1 MSRSDYSAPVF
12 LTGAT
17 GFIGR
22 RLTQALLDLGCTL
35 SALVLPSDAQALP
48 EGVRPYPG
56 DVTDPGTLANALA
69 DVRPTVVFHL
79 AAIGMTNPS
88 LPMGAACRV
97 NVDGVINILDAV
109 HSVGGVQR
117 VVLVGSSY
125 EYGARRSDDE
135 LDPFN
140 PYGASKVAAWAFARA
155 AYNAWGLPVVWVR
168 PFQVFGPG
176 QHSKALV
183 PASILAAIGQDDFQ
197 MTRGEQQRDFVFV
210 SDVVEGLLAAGRVP
224 DIEGRVLDLGSGQ
237 LRSVRQV
244 VERIWSLAGAEGRVL
259 AGALPYRPGEVPA
272 IPANVQRTRLLT
284 GWEALT
290 SLDEGLMLT
299 IDAFRNECSSRR
311 ERDED
316 CETARSWSQESR
328 TEVRRSQLGDGDCEI
343 TRPLEDDHVE

>member
-1 MSRSDYSAPVF
+1 MSQSDYPAPVF

-22 RLTQALLDLGCTL
+22 CLTQALLDLGCTV
-35 SALVLPSDAQALP
+35 SALVLPSDGQALP
-48 EGVRPYPG
+48 EKVRSYPG
-56 DVTDPGTLANALA
+56 DVTDPGTLADALA
-69 DVRPTVVFHL
+69 DAKPNVVFHL

-109 HSVGGVQR
+109 RNVGGVQR

-140 PYGASKVAAWAFARA
+140 PYSASKVAAWAFARA

-176 QHSKALV
+176 QHAKALV
-183 PASILAAIGQDDFQ
+183 PVSILAAIGRDDLR
-197 MTRGEQQRDFVFV
+197 MTRGEQQRDFIFV

-237 LRSVRQV
+237 LHSVRQV
-244 VERIWSLAGAEGRVL
+244 VERIWSLTGAEGRIL
-259 AGALPYRPGEVPA
+259 AGALPYRRGEVPA
-272 IPANVQRTRLLT
+272 IPADVQRTRRLT
-284 GWEALT
+284 GWEAST

-299 IDAFRNECSSRR
+299 IDALRKEYSPRR
-311 ERDED
+311 ECDED
-316 CETARSWSQESR
+316 CETEH
-328 TEVRRSQLGDGDCEI
+328 TL
-343 TRPLEDDHVE
+343 

>member
-1 MSRSDYSAPVF
+1 MSKSDYPAPVF

-22 RLTQALLDLGCTL
+22 RLTRALVDLGCTV
-35 SALVLPSDAQALP
+35 SALVLPSDTQTLP
-48 EGVRPYPG
+48 EEVRPYPG
-56 DVTDPGTLANALA
+56 DVTDPGTLADALA
-69 DVRPTVVFHL
+69 DAKPTVVFHL

-97 NVDGVINILDAV
+97 NVGGVISVLDAV
-109 HSVGGVQR
+109 HAVDGVQR

-140 PYGASKVAAWAFARA
+140 PYSASKVAAWAFARA
-155 AYNAWGLPVVWVR
+155 AYNAWGSPVVWVR

-176 QHSKALV
+176 QHAKALV
-183 PASILAAIGQDDFQ
+183 PASVLAAIGRDDLQ
-197 MTRGEQQRDFVFV
+197 MTRGEQQRDFIFV
-210 SDVVEGLLAAGRVP
+210 NDVVEGLLAAGRVP

-244 VERIWSLAGAEGRVL
+244 VERIWSLAEAEGRIL
-259 AGALPYRPGEVPA
+259 AGVLPYRPGEVPA
-272 IPANVQRTRLLT
+272 IPADVQRTRLLT
-284 GWEALT
+284 GWEAST

-299 IDAFRNECSSRR
+299 IDALRNEYSARR
-311 ERDED
+311 ECDED
-316 CETARSWSQESR
+316 CETRRPWSQESR
-328 TEVRRSQLGDGDCEI
+328 TGVRRSQLGDEDCE
-343 TRPLEDDHVE
+343 TTCPLEGDHVE

>member
-1 MSRSDYSAPVF
+1 MSSSDYPAPVF

-22 RLTQALLDLGCTL
+22 RLTQALLDLGCAV

-48 EGVRPYPG
+48 EEVRPYAG
-56 DVTDPGTLANALA
+56 DVTDPGTLADVLA

-88 LPMGAACRV
+88 LSMGAACRV
-97 NVDGVINILDAV
+97 NVNGVINMLDSV
-109 HSVGGVQR
+109 HDVAGVQR
-117 VVLVGSSY
+117 VVLVGSSH

-140 PYGASKVAAWAFARA
+140 AYGASKVAAWAFARA

-176 QHSKALV
+176 QHYKALV
-183 PASILAAIGQDDFQ
+183 PASILAAIGQDDFP
-197 MTRGEQQRDFVFV
+197 MTRGEQQRDFIFV

-224 DIEGRVLDLGSGQ
+224 DIDGRVLDLGSGQ

-244 VERIWSLAGAEGRVL
+244 VERIWSLAGAEGRLL
-259 AGALPYRPGEVPA
+259 AGALPYRAGEVPA

-299 IDAFRNECSSRR
+299 IDALRNKCSPRR
-311 ERDED
+311 ERDGE
-316 CETARSWSQESR
+316 CEAAS
-328 TEVRRSQLGDGDCEI
+328 
-343 TRPLEDDHVE
+343 PLEPGEPHWGAAVPT

>member
-1 MSRSDYSAPVF
+1 MSESDYPAPVF

-17 GFIGR
+17 GFIGL
-22 RLTQALLDLGCTL
+22 RLTHALLDLGCTV

-48 EGVRPYPG
+48 AEVRLYPG
-56 DVTDPGTLANALA
+56 DVTDPGSLANALA
-69 DVRPTVVFHL
+69 DVKPIVVFHL
-79 AAIGMTNPS
+79 AAIGMTSPY
-88 LPMGAACRV
+88 LTMGAACRV
-97 NVDGVINILDAV
+97 NVDGVINILEAV
-109 HSVGGVQR
+109 HAVGGVQR

-135 LDPFN
+135 LDPFS

-155 AYNAWGLPVVWVR
+155 AYNARGTPVVWVR
-168 PFQVFGPG
+168 PFQVYGPG
-176 QHSKALV
+176 QHTKGLV
-183 PASILAAIGQDDFQ
+183 SASILAAMGQDDFQ

-210 SDVVEGLLAAGRVP
+210 GDVVEGLLAAGRVP

-244 VERIWSLAGAEGRVL
+244 VERIWSLVGAEGHIL

-284 GWEALT
+284 GWEAST

-299 IDAFRNECSSRR
+299 IDALRNECFPRR

-316 CETARSWSQESR
+316 CET
-328 TEVRRSQLGDGDCEI
+328 
-343 TRPLEDDHVE
+343 TRPLEGDHVE

>member
-1 MSRSDYSAPVF
+1 MPQSEHPTPVF

-22 RLTQALLDLGCTL
+22 YLTQALLDLGYAV

-48 EGVRPYPG
+48 VEVRPYSG
-56 DVTDPGTLANALA
+56 DITDPGSVADALA
-69 DVRPTVVFHL
+69 DAKPTVVFHL
-79 AAIGMTNPS
+79 AAIGMTNPC
-88 LPMGAACRV
+88 LTMGAACRV
-97 NVDGVINILDAV
+97 NVDGVINILNAV
-109 HSVGGVQR
+109 HAVEGVQR

-140 PYGASKVAAWAFARA
+140 PYGASKVAAWAFARG

-176 QHSKALV
+176 QHIRALV
-183 PASILAAIGQDDFQ
+183 PASILAAIGKDDFQ

-210 SDVVEGLLAAGRVP
+210 SDVVEGLLAAGRVT
-224 DIEGRVLDLGSGQ
+224 DIEGRALDLGSGQ
-237 LRSVRQV
+237 LRSIRQV
-244 VERIWSLAGAEGRVL
+244 VERIWALAGAEGRVL

-272 IPANVQRTRLLT
+272 IPANVQRTRMLT
-284 GWEALT
+284 GWEAST

-299 IDAFRNECSSRR
+299 IDALRNECSPRR

-316 CETARSWSQESR
+316 CET
-328 TEVRRSQLGDGDCEI
+328 
-343 TRPLEDDHVE
+343 TRPLEGDHAE